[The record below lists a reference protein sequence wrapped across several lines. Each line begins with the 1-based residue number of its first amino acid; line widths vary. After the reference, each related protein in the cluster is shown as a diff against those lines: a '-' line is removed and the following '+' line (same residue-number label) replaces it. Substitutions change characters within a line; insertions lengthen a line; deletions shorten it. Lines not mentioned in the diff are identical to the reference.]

1 MIFFRWIVI
10 ASLCISSSL
19 LAVDLDS
26 IVETVTTPPKQT
38 ATATKKKTTSAR
50 ISSIQLRGVQH
61 VPKKT
66 ILDELIIQKGDR
78 LDPYKLKRS
87 VENVRALGLFQSA
100 NSRVITLAN
109 GSKRVIITVK
119 ENKVVKDIQITGNTL
134 FTSEEIQ
141 EVMLSKKSEIFNA
154 KLVTKDL
161 KEIENLYKDKGY
173 FLVKLSELKTPKSN
187 NGIYS
192 LHISEGYLEEI
203 IITGNTRTKEYVI
216 LREMDLKVGDPL
228 NEKKVEYDVRKI
240 YNLNYF
246 SKLDPLFKEGDS
258 PDSYKLTLDIEE
270 KRTGTLNLGG
280 GYGQRSGLFFYTDV
294 YVDNVFGTGQ
304 LVGLKGQFGKQITS
318 YQFKYYNPWM
328 WDDRKSLL
336 FKLWDTEG
344 GFGYNPD
351 DQSFT
356 EEERKGAYIEFG
368 IPLTYELRL
377 SHGFKAERVKQPD
390 LNNRIY
396 DLTSYTFGVSY
407 DTRDFRF
414 NPREGYF
421 HQYTTERGFIGTDKA
436 LNFTKHDV
444 TLSKFTPTFKKQTIA
459 TRLLLG
465 KMYGDTEPSEIYFV
479 GGPNTVRGYEE
490 FPDSFGTGR
499 SRAILNIEYRFLFN
513 DTFQALLFVDA
524 GWASS
529 LGEWENGKIGK
540 GIGVRIQSP
549 LGPIRLD
556 LGIDE
561 KGESRIHFNIG
572 HVF

>member
-1 MIFFRWIVI
+1 MIFLRWMVVGVC
-10 ASLCISSSL
+10 LSS
-19 LAVDLDS
+19 AVMATDLDS
-26 IVETVTTPPKQT
+26 IVETVTTAPKPKQT
-38 ATATKKKTTSAR
+38 VSQTTAKPAR
-50 ISSIQLRGVQH
+50 ISSIQINGLKRVT
-61 VPKKT
+61 KKT
-66 ILDELIIQKGDR
+66 VVDELIISAGDR

-87 VENVRALGLFQSA
+87 VENVKALGYFQSV
-100 NSRVITLAN
+100 NSRVYTQNN
-109 GSKRVIITVK
+109 GSKRVVITVK
-119 ENKVVKDIQITGNTL
+119 ENIAISDIQISGNTL
-134 FTSEEIQ
+134 FTAAEIQ
-141 EVMLSKKSEIFNA
+141 DVMPSKKEEIFNA

-161 KEIENLYKDKGY
+161 KAVEDLYRDKGY
-173 FLVKLSELKTPKSN
+173 FLVKIKDVKTPKAN
-187 NGIYS
+187 DGVYAF
-192 LHISEGYLEEI
+192 HISEGYLEEI
-203 IITGNTRTKEYVI
+203 LITGNTRTKDYVI

-228 NEKKVEYDVRKI
+228 NEKTVEYDVRKI

-246 SKLDPLFKEGDS
+246 SKLDPLFRPGDS
-258 PDSYKLTLDIEE
+258 PDSYKLTLDLEE
-270 KRTGTLNLGG
+270 KRTGTLNVGG

-318 YQFKYYNPWM
+318 YQFKYFNPWM

-344 GFGYNPD
+344 GFGYNPTD
-351 DQSFT
+351 ETFT
-356 EEERKGAYIEFG
+356 EEERKGTYVEFG
-368 IPLTYELRL
+368 IPFTYEFRV

-390 LNNRIY
+390 LNRTY
-396 DLTSYTFGVSY
+396 DLTSYTFGMTY

-414 NPREGYF
+414 NPRDGYY
-421 HQYTTERGFIGTDKA
+421 HSYTVERGFVGTSTA
-436 LNFTKHDV
+436 LNFTKHDL
-444 TLSKFTPTFKKQTIA
+444 TLSKFTPTFKKQTLA

-490 FPDSFGTGR
+490 FPDSFATGR

-529 LGEWENGKIGK
+529 LGAWENGKIGK
-540 GIGVRIQSP
+540 GVGIRIQSP